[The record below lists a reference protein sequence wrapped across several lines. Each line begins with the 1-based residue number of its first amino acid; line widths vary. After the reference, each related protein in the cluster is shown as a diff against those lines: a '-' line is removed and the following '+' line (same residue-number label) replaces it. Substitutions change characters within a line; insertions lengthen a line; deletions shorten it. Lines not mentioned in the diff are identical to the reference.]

1 MRTGERGIF
10 PAYYAHLVVGQA
22 KSIMGN
28 HCATLYHLRAERL
41 SWSTEPGMK
50 RSSVW
55 MESFS
60 VQFLGSVEV
69 PYHQGNGILCAA
81 MQKVGKLMLLAC
93 YVLQIAMVR
102 KQTVHLRPPAVCEL
116 EISPQ
121 GVKLVMSLED
131 DFSAADE
138 VGGRGGARARFD
150 RCSHFF
156 QMKNIS
162 FCGCH
167 PKSNCYFG
175 FITKH
180 PMLNRFACH
189 VFVSQESMRQVAEC
203 VGRAFQEYYQ
213 EHLEYACPTE
223 DIYLE

>member
-10 PAYYAHLVVGQA
+10 PAFYAHAV
-22 KSIMGN
+22 
-28 HCATLYHLRAERL
+28 
-41 SWSTEPGMK
+41 PGPTKDLLGGK
-50 RSSVW
+50 RSPCWV
-55 MESFS
+55 ERFN

-69 PYHQGNGILCAA
+69 PCHQGNGILCAA
-81 MQKVGKLMLLAC
+81 MQKIATARKL
-93 YVLQIAMVR
+93 
-102 KQTVHLRPPAVCEL
+102 TVHLRPPASCDL
-116 EISPQ
+116 QISLR
-121 GVKLVMSLED
+121 GVKLSL
-131 DFSAADE
+131 S
-138 VGGRGGARARFD
+138 GGGPEFE

-167 PKSNCYFG
+167 PRNSCYFG

-180 PMLNRFACH
+180 PVLSRFACH
-189 VFVSQESMRQVAEC
+189 VFVSQESMRPVAQS
-203 VGRAFQEYYQ
+203 VGRAFLEYYQ

>member
-10 PAYYAHLVVGQA
+10 PAFYAHEVVSQA
-22 KSIMGN
+22 RDVAG
-28 HCATLYHLRAERL
+28 L
-41 SWSTEPGMK
+41 K
-50 RSSVW
+50 RNPCWV
-55 MESFS
+55 EHFN

-81 MQKVGKLMLLAC
+81 MQKIATTRKL
-93 YVLQIAMVR
+93 
-102 KQTVHLRPPAVCEL
+102 TVHLRPPATCDL
-116 EISPQ
+116 EISLLW
-121 GVKLVMSLED
+121 GTAGSL
-131 DFSAADE
+131 A
-138 VGGRGGARARFD
+138 GGAPH

-156 QMKNIS
+156 QMKNVS

-167 PKSNCYFG
+167 PRNSCYFG

-180 PMLNRFACH
+180 PVLSRFACH
-189 VFVSQESMRQVAEC
+189 VFVSQESMRPVAEC

-213 EHLEYACPTE
+213 EHLEFACPTE